1 MEAIMD
7 IIETNY
13 TNNIFENIKHVDEC
27 GNEYWLARDLSK
39 VLEYKDWRNF
49 QKVID
54 KAITSAQNSVSF
66 EENWIVEITKPIK
79 TGKGKEEFIKDYKL
93 TRYICYLI
101 VQNADPSKEVVAM
114 GQTYFA
120 IQTRKQEIT
129 EQEYDSLSDDDKR
142 FYQRR
147 LTKQGNYTLQKV
159 ATSAGVK
166 NMAEFHN
173 AGYKGLYNG
182 ETADDIFKRKKLRY
196 REDILDN
203 MNEDELIANLFRI
216 NQTKQKLLRDNVKG
230 EKEAKDVHYE
240 VGKKVRKAIADIGGM
255 MSEEMPTPKKSLKEL
270 EKEKKQL
277 EIKEQSKLEGIK

>member
-1 MEAIMD
+1 MD